1 MNKKIVALMI
11 CLLLMIG
18 IAVTIFMISNNQKE
32 EKPQTISEAI
42 GEINNQDSESNNA
55 NEIEVN
61 RILTLY
67 FSRSGNTET
76 MAKYINEE
84 VGGDLLKLENKVAY
98 PTDYDEVL
106 AMAQKEKEENA
117 RPELATQINI
127 DNYDVIFVGYPIW
140 CYTLPMSIYSFFDSY
155 DFTGKIIIP
164 FTTHGTSGES
174 GTFEAIRKYVP
185 NANVL
190 KGYNTYGNRVD
201 EARQEVNNWL
211 EELGFE
217 KKEVTNQTSSQEET
231 EITITIGNRVISG
244 TLDNTELANEI
255 KEMLPLTVSMGRFGN
270 REFYGGISQRPTK
283 TGDGKLN
290 FEDGD
295 ITYCPTNNTLAI
307 FYNQSDRPNLTMEV
321 IRIGK
326 VTSDLAI
333 FDEIESNVEMI
344 FKIK

>member
-11 CLLLMIG
+11 CVLLMIG

-42 GEINNQDSESNNA
+42 GEINNQDSKSNNA

-76 MAKYINEE
+76 IAKYINEE

-117 RPELATQINI
+117 RSELATQINI

-174 GTFEAIRKYVP
+174 GTFEAIRKYVT

-217 KKEVTNQTSSQEET
+217 KKEVTNQTSNQEET

-283 TGDGKLN
+283 IGDGKLN

-333 FDEIESNVEMI
+333 FDEIESNVEMV